1 MKDISF
7 AAVEKKPVKGYSLR
21 KPLPFKMT
29 NTLFFYS
36 VLRRKGTR
44 KTVFHFCLTVSILQ
58 WYIPVLPGCYLRS
71 TSGLIQKLFHRLLN
85 GYWYSVFFFV
95 ILLEYPLSLIMKN
108 VKVLFMLFSSPHFIR
123 TSLID
128 EECGLRIDNIRMV
141 CISYFLRFQRKQITD
156 RRI

>member
-1 MKDISF
+1 MKDILF

-58 WYIPVLPGCYLRS
+58 WYIPVLPGCCLRS
-71 TSGLIQKLFHRLLN
+71 TSGLIQKTVSSTIKWILILR
-85 GYWYSVFFFV
+85 VFFI

-108 VKVLFMLFSSPHFIR
+108 VKVLFRLFSSLHFIR
-123 TSLID
+123 TSLIN
-128 EECGLRIDNIRMV
+128 EECGLRVDNIRIV
-141 CISYFLRFQRKQITD
+141 CTFYFLRFQQKQIID